1 MADSDSMGGKVGIRE
16 LGCRSK
22 ISRGMMAVITMI
34 TLIIAILTRPQL
46 RSSVREVSTRSQK
59 GWQIVEG
66 R

>member
-1 MADSDSMGGKVGIRE
+1 MGGKVGIRE
-16 LGCRSK
+16 LGCRSQ
-22 ISRGMMAVITMI
+22 ISRRMMAVITMI
-34 TLIIAILTRPQL
+34 TSIIAILTRSRL